1 MDIIS
6 SLHLRNPKISKQS
19 FDRSN
24 LVISIKRKPSSGSY
38 QTALLPFVN
47 DLKARHNG
55 RRIGTS
61 IGNDSTIIY
70 CPTQKLVEE
79 IYLWLSN
86 EFKNE
91 EIQVQPYHGGL
102 STADRSDAHINFLT
116 GKTLVIVATI
126 AFGMGIDKPDIRR
139 IIHYGPPKTVEEY
152 YQQIGRAGR
161 DGLES
166 YVTMFANVGD
176 FEAYKGDFYLGKL
189 GTEARDLQIK
199 SIHALRSLVMSDEVC
214 RRAEILKFFGEEP
227 SFGERCGTCDTC
239 VTRKLHPDDFER
251 DFSNEGARVV
261 LYALSILNGK
271 QGLSTIE
278 KVLRGKTVERY
289 RYNSAVIDAT
299 LPTQRI
305 LQMKSEMKTMK
316 KKVPVSYF
324 TKDLLPALIER
335 DFVSINSQSSVA
347 QIYGGRNVSSYT
359 FFHTRYVSFY

>member
-1 MDIIS
+1 MVFDIKFSKSWYSEMHESIS
-6 SLHLRNPKISKQS
+6 VLNVS
-19 FDRSN
+19 FERA
-24 LVISIKRKPSSGSY
+24 LVKVY
-38 QTALLPFVN
+38 
-47 DLKARHNG
+47 
-55 RRIGTS
+55 
-61 IGNDSTIIY
+61 
-70 CPTQKLVEE
+70 
-79 IYLWLSN
+79 
-86 EFKNE
+86 
-91 EIQVQPYHGGL
+91 
-102 STADRSDAHINFLT
+102 
-116 GKTLVIVATI
+116 
-126 AFGMGIDKPDIRR
+126 
-139 IIHYGPPKTVEEY
+139 
-152 YQQIGRAGR
+152 
-161 DGLES
+161 
-166 YVTMFANVGD
+166 
-176 FEAYKGDFYLGKL
+176 
-189 GTEARDLQIK
+189 
-199 SIHALRSLVMSDEVC
+199 
-214 RRAEILKFFGEEP
+214 
-227 SFGERCGTCDTC
+227 
-239 VTRKLHPDDFER
+239 FER